1 MEKVMSGSPQYNIL
15 DDDLS
20 PFAGKEPAFVTFGE
34 TMIRDTPADMQR
46 AERTRQIDI
55 SLSGS
60 EHILSV
66 GLSRLGIPCRY
77 ITRLPDNPYGWM
89 LRNVSRE
96 QGIDTGHFV
105 WAHKSEPMGRYIY
118 ELGRTP
124 RRATAWYQRQYSAAS
139 RLGAGM
145 VNWPA
150 ALKHARLF
158 HVSGITFGLAAHSG
172 YERNYNLEAFEEALA
187 VKPADCLV
195 GMDFNYRGTLWRI
208 EECQRVMTPVITEHV
223 DWFITTI
230 EDMAKVYGMRCGK
243 FSAEAINKG
252 NIGPIS
258 DAELKVFAEQVQEK
272 FKVKIVGITLRYPDS
287 FESHRWES
295 AALDADGNFFRS
307 PAIKPMVLWDR
318 IGGGDT
324 WNSGFYY
331 GLLTESE
338 AARGIEKGVLVGD
351 AITRLKQTL
360 MFDLGI
366 VTKEEVQA
374 LMEADVT
381 GGGKRE
387 SR

>member
-1 MEKVMSGSPQYNIL
+1 MSASLTYNIL
-15 DDDLS
+15 QDDLS
-20 PFAGKEPAFVTFGE
+20 LFAGGEPRFVTFGE

-46 AERTRQIDI
+46 PERTRRIDI

-66 GLSRLGIPCRY
+66 GLSRLGIPSRY
-77 ITRLPDNPYGWM
+77 ITRVPDNPYGWM

-96 QGIDTGHFV
+96 QGVDTSFFV
-105 WAHKSEPMGRYIY
+105 WAPKTELMGRYIY

-124 RRATAWYQRQYSAAS
+124 RRPMAWYQRKHSAAS
-139 RLGAGM
+139 QLDAGM
-145 VNWPA
+145 VNWSA
-150 ALKHARLF
+150 ALKNAALF

-172 YERNYNLEAFEEALA
+172 YERNYNLEAFEEAVA
-187 VKPADCLV
+187 AKPAAGRV
-195 GMDFNYRGTLWRI
+195 GIDFNYRGTLWGV
-208 EECQRVMTPVITEHV
+208 ETCQKVMTPLVTRHV

-230 EDMAKVYGMRCGK
+230 EDMAKVYGMSCGD
-243 FSAEAINKG
+243 FSADAINKG
-252 NIGPIS
+252 DIGSLS
-258 DAELKVFAEQVQEK
+258 DADLKAFAGQVQEK
-272 FKVKIVGITLRYPDS
+272 FKVEVVGITIRYPDS
-287 FESHRWES
+287 FERHRWES
-295 AALDADGNFFRS
+295 AALDAEGNFFRS
-307 PAIKPMVLWDR
+307 AAVRPIALWDR

-331 GLLTESE
+331 GLLTEPGRG
-338 AARGIEKGVLVGD
+338 RGIEKGILVGD

-366 VTKEEVQA
+366 VTREEVQA
-374 LMEADVT
+374 LMESDVK

>member
-1 MEKVMSGSPQYNIL
+1 MSGSLTYNIL
-15 DDDLS
+15 QDDLNA
-20 PFAGKEPAFVTFGE
+20 FVGQEPPFVTFGE

-46 AERTRQIDI
+46 AERTRRIDI

-66 GLSRLGIPCRY
+66 GLSRLGIPARY
-77 ITRLPDNPYGWM
+77 ITRVPDNPYGWM

-96 QGIDTGHFV
+96 QGVDTSFFI
-105 WAHKSEPMGRYIY
+105 WAPKTELMGRYIY

-124 RRATAWYQRQYSAAS
+124 RRSMAWYQRKHSAAS

-145 VNWPA
+145 VNWSA
-150 ALKHARLF
+150 ALKDARLF

-172 YERNYNLEAFEEALA
+172 YERNYNLEAFEEAVA
-187 VKPADCLV
+187 AKPAGCRV
-195 GMDFNYRGTLWRI
+195 GMDFNYRGTLWDV
-208 EECQRVMTPVITEHV
+208 ETCQKVMTPLITRHV

-230 EDMAKVYGMRCGK
+230 EDMAKVYGMGCGD
-243 FSAEAINKG
+243 FSADAINKG
-252 NIGPIS
+252 DIGSLS
-258 DAELKVFAEQVQEK
+258 DADLKAFAGQVQDK
-272 FKVKIVGITLRYPDS
+272 FKVEVVGITIRYPDS
-287 FESHRWES
+287 FEVHRWES
-295 AALDADGNFFRS
+295 AALDGEGNFFRS
-307 PAIKPMVLWDR
+307 SAVRPIVLWDR

-331 GLLTESE
+331 GLLTESNT
-338 AARGIEKGVLVGD
+338 ARGIEKGILVGD

-366 VTKEEVQA
+366 VTREEVQA
-374 LMEADVT
+374 LMESDVK

>member
-1 MEKVMSGSPQYNIL
+1 MTELPKYNIL
-15 DDDLS
+15 ADDLTM
-20 PFAGKEPAFVTFGE
+20 FAGKEPAFVTFGE

-46 AERTRQIDI
+46 AERTRQVDI

-77 ITRLPDNPYGWM
+77 ITRVPDNPYGWL

-96 QGIDTGHFV
+96 QGIDVSHFV
-105 WAHKSEPMGRYIY
+105 WAHKSELMGRYIY

-124 RRATAWYQRQYSAAS
+124 RRATAWYQRKYSAAS
-139 RLGAGM
+139 KLGAGM

-150 ALKHARLF
+150 ALKDARLF
-158 HVSGITFGLAAHSG
+158 HVSGITFGLATHSG
-172 YERNYNLEAFEEALA
+172 YDRNYNLEAFEEALA
-187 VKPADCLV
+187 VKPAGCLV
-195 GMDFNYRGTLWRI
+195 GLDLNYRGTLWNV
-208 EECQRVMTPVITEHV
+208 EECKKVMTPVIIQHI

-230 EDMAKVYGMRCGK
+230 EDMARLYDISCGQ
-243 FSAEAINKG
+243 FSADAIKKG

-258 DAELKVFAEQVQEK
+258 DADLKTFAEQIIEK
-272 FKVKIVGITLRYPDS
+272 FEVKIVGITIRYPDS
-287 FESHRWES
+287 FEAHRWES
-295 AALDADGNFFRS
+295 AAMDSEGNFFRS
-307 PAIKPMVLWDR
+307 PVVKPIVLWDR

-331 GLLTESE
+331 GLLTESDSV
-338 AARGIEKGVLVGD
+338 RSLEKGVLVGD

-366 VTKEEVQA
+366 VTKEEVYA
-374 LMEADVT
+374 LMVTDAT

>member
-1 MEKVMSGSPQYNIL
+1 MSASLTYNIL
-15 DDDLS
+15 QDDLS
-20 PFAGKEPAFVTFGE
+20 LFAGGEPRFVTFGE

-46 AERTRQIDI
+46 PERTRRIDI

-66 GLSRLGIPCRY
+66 GLSRLGIPSRY
-77 ITRLPDNPYGWM
+77 ITRVPDNPYGWM

-96 QGIDTGHFV
+96 QGVDTSFFV
-105 WAHKSEPMGRYIY
+105 WAPKTELMGRYIY

-124 RRATAWYQRQYSAAS
+124 RRPMAWYQRKHSAAS
-139 RLGAGM
+139 QLDAGM
-145 VNWPA
+145 VNWSA
-150 ALKHARLF
+150 ALKNAALF

-172 YERNYNLEAFEEALA
+172 YERNYNLEAFEEAVA
-187 VKPADCLV
+187 AKPAAGRV
-195 GMDFNYRGTLWRI
+195 GIDFNYRGTLWGV
-208 EECQRVMTPVITEHV
+208 ETCQKVMTPLVTRHV

-230 EDMAKVYGMRCGK
+230 EDMAKVYGMSCGD
-243 FSAEAINKG
+243 FSADAINKG
-252 NIGPIS
+252 DIGSLS
-258 DAELKVFAEQVQEK
+258 DADLKAFAGQVQDK
-272 FKVKIVGITLRYPDS
+272 FKVEVVGITIRYPDS
-287 FESHRWES
+287 FERHRWES
-295 AALDADGNFFRS
+295 AALDAEGNFFRS
-307 PAIKPMVLWDR
+307 PAVRPIALWDR

-331 GLLTESE
+331 GLLTESGR
-338 AARGIEKGVLVGD
+338 ARGIEKGILVGD

-366 VTKEEVQA
+366 VTREEVQA
-374 LMEADVT
+374 LMESDVK